1 MILARNS
8 CYLHNCAN
16 VISGGPCIVGRTEIT
31 TNIYKKSDIYKEKRF
46 FLKKNAKKFA
56 HVKKKQ
62 YFCTRF

>member
-1 MILARNS
+1 MGLISTAMLLIELFLFKSAAK
-8 CYLHNCAN
+8 LH
-16 VISGGPCIVGRTEIT
+16 
-31 TNIYKKSDIYKEKRF
+31 KKSDIYKEKRF